1 MELGLSNSIVIVE
14 LGLYNSIAI
23 VLGFSFLVIGLDEY
37 VAKPWRHK
45 LWEKR
50 AASGDREA
58 QELLRVARSAKVVD
72 E

>member
-1 MELGLSNSIVIVE
+1 MQ

-23 VLGFSFLVIGLDEY
+23 VLGFSFLVVALDEY

-45 LWEKR
+45 RWEQR
-50 AASGDREA
+50 AQSGDREA

>member
-1 MELGLSNSIVIVE
+1 MGYH

-23 VLGFSFLVIGLDEY
+23 VLGFSFLVIALDEY
-37 VAKPWRHK
+37 VAKPWRHSR
-45 LWEKR
+45 WEAR

-58 QELLRVARSAKVVD
+58 QELLKLARTAKVSD